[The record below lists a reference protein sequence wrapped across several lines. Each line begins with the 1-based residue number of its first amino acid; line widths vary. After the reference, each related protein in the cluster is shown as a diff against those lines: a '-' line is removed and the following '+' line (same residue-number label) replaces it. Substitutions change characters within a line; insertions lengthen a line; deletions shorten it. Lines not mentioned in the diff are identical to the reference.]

1 MVTEIITP
9 QRFVTP
15 EALVSHFH
23 IREGES
29 VADFGAG
36 KGNFAL
42 LLAKVVG
49 VSGKVY
55 ACEIQKNLVETIA
68 NTVRVS
74 GVNNVE
80 AIWCDI
86 EAHQGTKLESD
97 SLDVAILVNTL
108 FQMEQKGEAID
119 EIKRTLR
126 SGGRLFI
133 VDWSDSFGGLG
144 PQGDQVITEV
154 SARDLVEEHGLPFER
169 SYDAGDHHY
178 GLAFRKP

>member
-1 MVTEIITP
+1 MVTETITP
-9 QRFVTP
+9 PRFISP
-15 EALVSHFH
+15 DALVSHFH
-23 IREGES
+23 LREGES

-42 LLAKVVG
+42 ILSQAVG
-49 VSGKVY
+49 ATGKVY

-68 NTVRVS
+68 NTVRVA

-86 EAHQGTKLESD
+86 EAHQGTKLETE

-108 FQMEQKGEAID
+108 FQMEQKAEAIN

-126 SGGRLFI
+126 PGGRLFV
-133 VDWSDSFGGLG
+133 VDWTDSFGGLG
-144 PQGDQVITEV
+144 PQSDHIISEV
-154 SARDLVEEHGLPFER
+154 AARDMIEEQGLPFDR
-169 SYDAGDHHY
+169 SYDTGDHHY